1 LSLRPFA
8 TKAAPKHAKP
18 SVVSTAGA
26 PIAVGGALTA
36 GFLVA
41 GASAAQAQA
50 TDSQLAALRQCESGG
65 NYRTNTGNGYYGAYQ
80 FSAGTWRS
88 LGYSGLP
95 HNASPA
101 TQDRAARDLQSRSG
115 WGQWPAC
122 TRKLG
127 LRGGG
132 GGPTS
137 GGGGG
142 DEERASR
149 STTRT
154 AVPVTRRTAPPVTRV
169 YVPAYVV
176 PKTAPLFKDSTVIVK
191 GAKYS
196 PQVKAWQA
204 RMAQR
209 GWRIAADGYF
219 GPKSSSVA
227 KRFAAEKKIAANP
240 TGSLNKTVFV
250 GAWKLAVT

>member
-1 LSLRPFA
+1 MSLSPRRG
-8 TKAAPKHAKP
+8 APRHAKP
-18 SVVSTAGA
+18 STLATTAT
-26 PIAVGGALTA
+26 PVAVGGALTA

-41 GASAAQAQA
+41 GASAASASA
-50 TDSQLAALRQCESGG
+50 TDSQLAALRKCESGG
-65 NYRTNTGNGYYGAYQ
+65 NYRINTGNGYYGAYQ
-80 FSAGTWRS
+80 FSAGTWHS
-88 LGYSGLP
+88 LGYKGLP
-95 HNASPA
+95 SNASPA
-101 TQDRAARDLQSRSG
+101 TQDQAARDLQSRSG

-122 TRKLG
+122 SRKLG

-132 GGPTS
+132 GGPVS

-142 DEERASR
+142 DEVRASR

-154 AVPVTRRTAPPVTRV
+154 ALAPTTTRTTRKV
-169 YVPAYVV
+169 YIPAYVV
-176 PKTAPLFKDSTVIVK
+176 PKTAPLFRNGMVIVK
-191 GAKYS
+191 GADYS

-209 GWRIAADGYF
+209 GWRITADGYF

-227 KRFAAEKKIAANP
+227 RRFAAEKHIQAKP